1 MAIIYSY
8 PLVSS
13 LDSSNL
19 FPLTATNEDGELY
32 VANVTFSTLASEIID
47 EAFNG
52 TDRYIPRFGGTSSLV
67 NSVIYEDSNSNIG
80 IGTTSPS
87 AKLHVYSGLSGATVN
102 TNADDFIIESNT
114 NAGISILGDGNETQY
129 LMFGDASN
137 SAIGRLT
144 YNHVDDSMGLFT
156 NATERMRITSS
167 GNVGIGTTSPTAKL
181 HVEAATTEDIKL
193 NVNEGNVR
201 IGSSTSDGSFFVTSF
216 DTITMTPENTF
227 SIGSNFY
234 VDYIDNHV
242 GFGTNNPNDFVQ
254 IVGDSDPKTS
264 LSLLSEDNALSVKP
278 NSSTDTKF
286 TVNRGS
292 GTDILLQASNTAG
305 TVANDIK
312 INPFGGDLFVGQKP
326 AAETF
331 SNGGSIKFDVG
342 DYGGNPRIVTLQS
355 KASSEDGGGFQFK
368 SNNLTLFSILPDD
381 NGDVTYNFGSTDSF
395 TVNAQSNLTLTG
407 DEGVTISSNADEGF
421 LLKESGTTFLQTRV
435 DQFSND
441 GTGCE
446 TTSLKT
452 GRFGIAALSTPASSS
467 ATGTTGEIRVDANY
481 IYVCTATNTWKRTQ
495 INTW

>member
-8 PLVSS
+8 PIATPQGTDLLIISRTPTDPDEISNYSVDMSS
-13 LDSSNL
+13 VAD
-19 FPLTATNEDGELY
+19 Y
-32 VANVTFSTLASEIID
+32 VID
-47 EAFNG
+47 KAFNG

-67 NSVIYEDSNSNIG
+67 NSVIYEDSNSSIG

-87 AKLHVYSGLSGATVN
+87 QKLHVAGNARVTGAYYDSNNLPGTSGQVLSSTATGTDWVSVVDGTGT
-102 TNADDFIIESNT
+102 TNYVAKWSDTDTIT
-114 NAGISILGDGNETQY
+114 NSVIYDNGT
-129 LMFGDASN
+129 
-137 SAIGRLT
+137 
-144 YNHVDDSMGLFT
+144 
-156 NATERMRITSS
+156 
-167 GNVGIGTTSPTAKL
+167 NVGIGTTSPTAKL
-181 HVEAATTEDIKL
+181 HVEAGTTEDIKL
-193 NVNEGNVR
+193 NVDEGNVR
-201 IGSSTSDGSFFVTSF
+201 IGSGTSNGSFFVTAF
-216 DTITMTPENTF
+216 DTITMTPENTLNF
-227 SIGSNFY
+227 GSNFY
-234 VDYIDNHV
+234 VDYVDNHV
-242 GFGTNNPNDFVQ
+242 GFGTSNPDDFVQ
-254 IVGDSDPKTS
+254 IVGDTGAKIELNSVD
-264 LSLLSEDNALSVKP
+264 EDNALSVKP
-278 NSSTDTKF
+278 NSGTDTKF
-286 TVNRGS
+286 TVNRDN
-292 GTDILLQASNTAG
+292 GTAIILQASNTGG

-326 AAETF
+326 AAQTF

-342 DYGGNPRIVTLQS
+342 DYDSDPRIVTLQS
-355 KASSEDGGGFQFK
+355 KASSTDGGGFQFK
-368 SNNLTLFSILPDD
+368 SNNLTLFEILPDD
-381 NGDVTYNFGSTDSF
+381 NGNVTYNFSSTDSF

>member
-1 MAIIYSY
+1 
-8 PLVSS
+8 
-13 LDSSNL
+13 
-19 FPLTATNEDGELY
+19 
-32 VANVTFSTLASEIID
+32 
-47 EAFNG
+47 
-52 TDRYIPRFGGTSSLV
+52 
-67 NSVIYEDSNSNIG
+67 
-80 IGTTSPS
+80 
-87 AKLHVYSGLSGATVN
+87 
-102 TNADDFIIESNT
+102 
-114 NAGISILGDGNETQY
+114 
-129 LMFGDASN
+129 
-137 SAIGRLT
+137 
-144 YNHVDDSMGLFT
+144 
-156 NATERMRITSS
+156 
-167 GNVGIGTTSPTAKL
+167 
-181 HVEAATTEDIKL
+181 
-193 NVNEGNVR
+193 
-201 IGSSTSDGSFFVTSF
+201 
-216 DTITMTPENTF
+216 MTPENTF

-234 VDYIDNHV
+234 VDYVDNHV

-254 IVGDSDPKTS
+254 IVGDVDAKTS
-264 LSLLSEDNALSVKP
+264 LSLLSNDNALSVKP

-286 TVNRGS
+286 TVNRDS

-312 INPFGGDLFVGQKP
+312 INPFGGNLFVGQKP

-342 DYGGNPRIVTLQS
+342 DYGGTSRIVTLQS

-368 SNNLTLFSILPDD
+368 SNNLTLFEILPDD
-381 NGDVTYNFGSTDSF
+381 DGNVTYNFGSADSF

-407 DEGVTISSNADEGF
+407 DDSVTISSNSDETF
-421 LLKESGTTFLQTRV
+421 LLKESGTTFLQTKV